1 VDSFHERLAHV
12 GLAALARYGF
22 ALAGGY
28 AVQAHGLLERPSE
41 DVDMFTTL
49 AAEQAFPEA
58 VLAAIAAY
66 RAAGLDVKLLVENG
80 AFARLTVHDPL
91 SGRNS
96 KVELGIDWRQYPPT
110 VLDIGP
116 VLARD
121 DAVANKV
128 CALYSRGQA
137 RDYIDV
143 DAALRRQ
150 AYTHEELLELAEA
163 HDPGFQRPHF
173 AEALNAVR
181 RLPLA
186 EFTAY
191 GLQPEDARRL
201 VDRMVEWAAA
211 LR

>member
-1 VDSFHERLAHV
+1 
-12 GLAALARYGF
+12 
-22 ALAGGY
+22 
-28 AVQAHGLLERPSE
+28 
-41 DVDMFTTL
+41 MFSTM
-49 AAEQAFPEA
+49 APEQTFPEA
-58 VLAAIAAY
+58 VRAAMAAY
-66 RAAGLDVKLLVENG
+66 RVAGLDVELLVEND
-80 AFARLTVHDPL
+80 AFARLRVRDPS
-91 SGRNS
+91 SGRDS
-96 KVELGIDWRQYPPT
+96 KVEFGIDWRQYPPA

-143 DAALRRQ
+143 DAALRSQ
-150 AYTHEELLELAEA
+150 AYTHQELLELAEA
-163 HDPGFQRPHF
+163 HDPGFERPHF
-173 AEALNAVR
+173 AEALGAVR

-191 GLQPEDARRL
+191 VLRANDARRL
-201 VDRMVEWAAA
+201 VDRMVELGAA

>member
-1 VDSFHERLAHV
+1 MNGLPTSASPRSQAMASHSPAATPCRLTV
-12 GLAALARYGF
+12 CSSGLPRTSTCSPRWRLCRRF
-22 ALAGGY
+22 
-28 AVQAHGLLERPSE
+28 QRP
-41 DVDMFTTL
+41 VR
-49 AAEQAFPEA
+49 
-58 VLAAIAAY
+58 AAIAAY
-66 RAAGLDVKLLVENG
+66 LAAGLDVELLVEND
-80 AFARLTVHDPL
+80 AFARLRVHDP
-91 SGRNS
+91 SSSRDS

-121 DAVANKV
+121 DAVGNKV

-143 DAALRRQ
+143 DAALRSQ
-150 AYTHEELLELAEA
+150 AYTQQALLELAEA
-163 HDPGFQRPHF
+163 HDPGFERPHF
-173 AEALNAVR
+173 ADALDAVR

-191 GLQPEDARRL
+191 GLRPDEARRL
-201 VDRMVEWAAA
+201 VDRMVEWAEH